1 MTGEIFI
8 DTNFFL
14 RFFLKD
20 IKNQYLEAKEVF
32 QQGARGKKN
41 LRISIIV
48 IFEVFWVLSS
58 SYQYDRNQLI
68 RIIESI
74 LKMSFIRLDEKFIL
88 QDALIL
94 YKITNLSLGD
104 CYNLAFSKHM
114 EIKKFKT
121 FDKKLDKVAKELLEK
136 ETLDNVRI

>member
-1 MTGEIFI
+1 MTNEIFI

-20 IKNQYLEAKEVF
+20 IKNQYLEAKEIF
-32 QQGARGKKN
+32 QQGARGEKD

-58 SYQYDRNQLI
+58 SYQYDKNQLR

-88 QDALIL
+88 QEALGL
-94 YKITNLSLGD
+94 YEIINLSLGD
-104 CYNLAFSKHM
+104 CYNLAFSKMM

-136 ETLDNVRI
+136 ETLET

>member
-1 MTGEIFI
+1 MTDEIFI

-32 QQGARGKKN
+32 QQGARGEKS

-58 SYQYDRNQLI
+58 SYQYNRDQLR

-74 LKMSFIRLDEKFIL
+74 LKMSFIRLDEKVIL
-88 QDALIL
+88 QEALGL

-104 CYNLAFSKHM
+104 CYNLAFSKTM
-114 EIKKFKT
+114 EVKEFKT
-121 FDKKLDKVAKELLEK
+121 FDIKLKRKAKEVL
-136 ETLDNVRI
+136 